1 MTLDEA
7 INEKEVDFHT
17 YCPLCKFN
25 KTEEYEEP
33 CNECLENPS
42 NLGSHKPVNFKGGN

>member
-1 MTLDEA
+1 MEDV

-17 YCPLCKFN
+17 YCPLCNFYE
-25 KTEEYEEP
+25 TEDTEEP

-42 NLGSHKPVNFKGGN
+42 NLGSRKPVNFKGGN